1 MKVDPSVQEHL
12 SSIQPAE
19 VRGVKRGE
27 ATSAYQPAERSAAKR
42 QEDQV
47 TLSATAEELKRLYQT
62 LKDLPEVREEKVRAI
77 REAIESG
84 DYQIPEDELIERLI
98 GMVSE

>member
-19 VRGVKRGE
+19 VRGVNRGE
-27 ATSAYQPAERSAAKR
+27 ATAAYQPAERSAAKR

-47 TLSATAEELKRLYQT
+47 TLSTTAEELKRLYQT
-62 LKDLPEVREEKVRAI
+62 LKDLPEVREEKVKAI

-84 DYQIPEDELIERLI
+84 DYEIPEDELIERLM